1 MDMKKVI
8 VHIDLN
14 AFFASVEE
22 VKNPSLKNKPVG
34 IGGHGKRGVIST
46 ANYVARKYGVHSA
59 MPVSQALKLCPNLIL
74 VQESYDD
81 YIKYSNA
88 FFSMIR
94 KYLGDKIEIASID
107 ECYVDFTDYKDKCTD
122 PISYLKEM
130 QKDVYNTLGLGCSI
144 GLSYNKFLAKMAS
157 DLKKPMGFTVIRNKD
172 VSSLIWPLPINDMF
186 GVGKKT
192 APRLK
197 EIGINTIGDLANYDD
212 IYTLRAILGK
222 NYIFYKS
229 NANGIDNSEV
239 IYQKVD
245 AKSIGNSTTYE
256 KDLEDESEIRQALK
270 VLSKSVSDSVISQN
284 MLGFTV
290 SITIRYYDFYTITR
304 SMTVSEPICN
314 EEEIY
319 LRAVSLFERN
329 YDNRPIRLLGVT
341 LSSLKEKREVLQQMS
356 IFDLNINKK
365 TTTEIINDL
374 NKLLDG
380 NYLKKASEVE
390 NND

>member
-1 MDMKKVI
+1 MKKVI

-46 ANYVARKYGVHSA
+46 SNYVARKYGVHSA

-74 VQESYDD
+74 VEESYDD

-94 KYLGDKIEIASID
+94 KYLGDKIEVASID
-107 ECYVDFTDYKDKCTD
+107 ECYVDFTDYKDKCND

-172 VSSLIWPLPINDMF
+172 VSSLIWPLPINEMF

-256 KDLEDESEIRQALK
+256 KDLEDESEIRLALK
-270 VLSKSVSDSVISQN
+270 ALSKSVSDSVISQN

-304 SMTVSEPICN
+304 SMTVNEPICN
-314 EEEIY
+314 EDEIY
-319 LRAVSLFERN
+319 LRVVSLFDRN

-341 LSSLKEKREVLQQMS
+341 LSSLKEKSEVLQQMS

-390 NND
+390 KND

>member
-1 MDMKKVI
+1 MNLSRDILTSIKSPWTPERKMKEWLEDQAENGWFLDSFKFKFM
-8 VHIDLN
+8 N
-14 AFFASVEE
+14 CSVEFTFRRCE
-22 VKNPSLKNKPVG
+22 PVEAEFCYTTM
-34 IGGHGKRGVIST
+34 V
-46 ANYVARKYGVHSA
+46 
-59 MPVSQALKLCPNLIL
+59 PQL
-74 VQESYDD
+74 
-81 YIKYSNA
+81 
-88 FFSMIR
+88 F
-94 KYLGDKIEIASID
+94 DKEA
-107 ECYVDFTDYKDKCTD
+107 
-122 PISYLKEM
+122 
-130 QKDVYNTLGLGCSI
+130 
-144 GLSYNKFLAKMAS
+144 
-157 DLKKPMGFTVIRNKD
+157 
-172 VSSLIWPLPINDMF
+172 
-186 GVGKKT
+186 
-192 APRLK
+192 
-197 EIGINTIGDLANYDD
+197 
-212 IYTLRAILGK
+212 
-222 NYIFYKS
+222 
-229 NANGIDNSEV
+229 
-239 IYQKVD
+239 
-245 AKSIGNSTTYE
+245 YE

-304 SMTVSEPICN
+304 SMTISEPICN

-329 YDNRPIRLLGVT
+329 YDNRPVRLLGVT

>member
-1 MDMKKVI
+1 MGRVI

-22 VKNPSLKNKPVG
+22 VKNPSLKNKPMAVG
-34 IGGHGKRGVIST
+34 GKGRRGVVST
-46 ANYVARKYGVHSA
+46 SNYVARKYGVFSA

-74 VQESYDD
+74 VEGNHED
-81 YIKYSNA
+81 YHKYSNE
-88 FFSMIR
+88 FFKII
-94 KYLGDKIEIASID
+94 KEYLGNKIEIASID
-107 ECYVDFTDYKDKCTD
+107 ECYVDFSDYKVKCSD
-122 PISYLKEM
+122 PIEYLKNM
-130 QKDVYNTLGLGCSI
+130 QKEVYNKLGLGCSI
-144 GLSYNKFLAKMAS
+144 GVSYNKFLAKMAS

-172 VSSLIWPLPINDMF
+172 VKDIIWPLKIEEMY

-222 NYIFYKS
+222 NYIFYKE

-239 IYQKVD
+239 IYHKVD
-245 AKSIGNSTTYE
+245 AKSIGNSTTYD
-256 KDLEDESEIRQALK
+256 KDLEDESEIRQAFK
-270 VLSKSVSDSVISQN
+270 TLSKSVSDSVISQN

-290 SITIRYYDFYTITR
+290 SITIRYSDFYTITR
-304 SMTVSEPICN
+304 SLTLKEPICN
-314 EEEIY
+314 EDEIY
-319 LRAVSLFERN
+319 LKVISLFEKN

-341 LSSLKEKREVLQQMS
+341 LSSLKEKKEVLQQMS

-365 TTTEIINDL
+365 STTEIINDL
-374 NKLLDG
+374 NKLLEG
-380 NYLKKASEVE
+380 NYLMRASEVSK
-390 NND
+390 ND

>member
-1 MDMKKVI
+1 MKKVI

-94 KYLGDKIEIASID
+94 KYLGDKIEVASID

-329 YDNRPIRLLGVT
+329 YDNRPVRLLGVT

>member
-157 DLKKPMGFTVIRNKD
+157 DLKKPHRF
-172 VSSLIWPLPINDMF
+172 L
-186 GVGKKT
+186 
-192 APRLK
+192 
-197 EIGINTIGDLANYDD
+197 
-212 IYTLRAILGK
+212 
-222 NYIFYKS
+222 
-229 NANGIDNSEV
+229 
-239 IYQKVD
+239 
-245 AKSIGNSTTYE
+245 
-256 KDLEDESEIRQALK
+256 
-270 VLSKSVSDSVISQN
+270 
-284 MLGFTV
+284 
-290 SITIRYYDFYTITR
+290 
-304 SMTVSEPICN
+304 
-314 EEEIY
+314 
-319 LRAVSLFERN
+319 
-329 YDNRPIRLLGVT
+329 
-341 LSSLKEKREVLQQMS
+341 
-356 IFDLNINKK
+356 
-365 TTTEIINDL
+365 
-374 NKLLDG
+374 
-380 NYLKKASEVE
+380 
-390 NND
+390 

>member
-1 MDMKKVI
+1 
-8 VHIDLN
+8 
-14 AFFASVEE
+14 
-22 VKNPSLKNKPVG
+22 
-34 IGGHGKRGVIST
+34 
-46 ANYVARKYGVHSA
+46 
-59 MPVSQALKLCPNLIL
+59 
-74 VQESYDD
+74 
-81 YIKYSNA
+81 
-88 FFSMIR
+88 
-94 KYLGDKIEIASID
+94 
-107 ECYVDFTDYKDKCTD
+107 
-122 PISYLKEM
+122 
-130 QKDVYNTLGLGCSI
+130 
-144 GLSYNKFLAKMAS
+144 
-157 DLKKPMGFTVIRNKD
+157 
-172 VSSLIWPLPINDMF
+172 MF

-304 SMTVSEPICN
+304 SMTISEPICN

-329 YDNRPIRLLGVT
+329 YDNRPVRLLGVT

>member
-1 MDMKKVI
+1 MKKVI